1 MLITNCV
8 AAETSE
14 TSETSERHMGS
25 GDYFLRGTA
34 LFSTRVVAPK
44 KDKRSTIDVVL
55 RSLRQSSL
63 LLTFIA
69 LAACSTDKRTVLT
82 VYSPHGK
89 ELLEYLE
96 LGFEKANPTIDVQW
110 VDMGSQEV
118 LERIRA
124 EKTNPQADV
133 WFGAPAE
140 AFDRATREQLLEPYT
155 PTWANAIDP
164 EGKDAN
170 HNWYGT
176 YLTPEVIA
184 YNSAA
189 VTREQAPKDWDE
201 VLDPK
206 WKGKVLIRD
215 PIASGTMRAIF
226 GAIMARAIA
235 QTGNPE
241 AGYDWLRKLDAQT
254 REYVLNPT
262 ILYQKI
268 GRQQGVITLWDMPD
282 IATLKQRVGIP
293 VDYIIPRS
301 GTPMLVDG
309 IAIVKGTKH
318 PREARLYYEYVTTPQ
333 AFNDA
338 ADKFLRIPART
349 DLDINKMP
357 QWIRE
362 AKSTIKPMPVDRQ
375 VMAQHLDE
383 WMKYWDANIRNRSR
397 K

>member
-1 MLITNCV
+1 MRKNFAGSLI
-8 AAETSE
+8 
-14 TSETSERHMGS
+14 
-25 GDYFLRGTA
+25 LA
-34 LFSTRVVAPK
+34 L
-44 KDKRSTIDVVL
+44 
-55 RSLRQSSL
+55 
-63 LLTFIA
+63 
-69 LAACSTDKRTVLT
+69 LAGGCSNDKRTVLT

-89 ELLEYLE
+89 ELLQHLE
-96 LGFEKANPTIDVQW
+96 VGFEKAHADIDVQW

-124 EKTNPQADV
+124 EAANPQADV

-140 AFDRATREQLLEPYT
+140 AFDRATRENLLEPYT
-155 PTWANAIDP
+155 PTWANAIDV
-164 EGKDAN
+164 EGKDAG
-170 HNWYGT
+170 HHWYGT

-184 YNSAA
+184 YNSEAVSAA
-189 VTREQAPKDWDE
+189 DAPKDWDD

-235 QTGNPE
+235 QTGSAD
-241 AGYDWLRKLDAQT
+241 AGYEWLRRLDGST

-262 ILYQKI
+262 ILYQKL

-293 VDYIIPRS
+293 VDYVIPLS

-309 IAIVKGTKH
+309 IAIVKGSKH
-318 PREARLYYEYVTTPQ
+318 PREAKLYYEYVTTVQ
-333 AFNDA
+333 SLNEA

-349 DLDINKMP
+349 DLDVNKMP
-357 QWIRE
+357 EWIRD
-362 AKSTIKPMPVDRQ
+362 AKSRIKPMPVDREL
-375 VMAQHLDE
+375 MAKHLDE
-383 WMKYWDANIRNRSR
+383 WMKYWDANIRNRAR